1 MQIFARQLNM
11 LGLEVLGVSN
21 GRDAVELTLAALA
34 AGNPFDLVLMD
45 LEMPIIDGY
54 EATRRLRGGGFS
66 GPIVALT
73 AHSTDDNR
81 LECLELGCDDCLC
94 KPIDWNRLGEV
105 IRQFLPDLRGEGS
118 SLDPDDLG
126 LRPGS
131 AGAVAGPRPV
141 HESGLPLRAPRLH
154 VVGRPWRSGCDA
166 TGVPRRCRG
175 PWPARLGRRL
185 RLRRQARG
193 STSGPPLWGA
203 ARIRVRTSRINP
215 SRWTTKSGTPRAAPG
230 HIVG

>member
-1 MQIFARQLNM
+1 MPTGTPREREPESSPGGGSTAGLPRRVLLAEDNRDLMQIFARQLNM

-94 KPIDWNRLGEV
+94 KPIDWNRLGGV

-118 SLDPDDLG
+118 SLDPDG
-126 LRPGS
+126 
-131 AGAVAGPRPV
+131 
-141 HESGLPLRAPRLH
+141 
-154 VVGRPWRSGCDA
+154 
-166 TGVPRRCRG
+166 
-175 PWPARLGRRL
+175 
-185 RLRRQARG
+185 
-193 STSGPPLWGA
+193 
-203 ARIRVRTSRINP
+203 
-215 SRWTTKSGTPRAAPG
+215 
-230 HIVG
+230 

>member
-1 MQIFARQLNM
+1 MRNTSDRHLGDVPDVQAGLAARSSDPVLPRAGASAAGTPREPEPESSPGGGSTTGLPRRVLLAEDNRDLMQIFARQLNM

-94 KPIDWNRLGEV
+94 KPIDWNRLGGV
-105 IRQFLPDLRGEGS
+105 IRQFIPDLRAGQS
-118 SLDPDDLG
+118 SLDPDD
-126 LRPGS
+126 
-131 AGAVAGPRPV
+131 
-141 HESGLPLRAPRLH
+141 
-154 VVGRPWRSGCDA
+154 
-166 TGVPRRCRG
+166 
-175 PWPARLGRRL
+175 
-185 RLRRQARG
+185 
-193 STSGPPLWGA
+193 
-203 ARIRVRTSRINP
+203 
-215 SRWTTKSGTPRAAPG
+215 
-230 HIVG
+230 